1 MAVPVSSF
9 SFQVPYRFSKT
20 MKTADMEHHYAQVNG
35 IRMHYVKAGH
45 GERLVV
51 LLHGFPEFWYS
62 WRKQIPALA
71 EHFTVV
77 APDMRGY
84 NETEKPRRGYELDV
98 LVNDV
103 GALIRELGFEKAVIV
118 GHDWGGVIAWAL
130 AIACPQWVER
140 LIVLNAPHPSAMR
153 EAFGRNW
160 RQMARSWYIGF
171 FQVPW
176 LPELALSAGNYMG
189 IEQMLRGAA
198 VDPEIFS
205 DEDIR
210 RYKEA
215 ISKPGALTAAL
226 NYYRALVQGGTRGL
240 FRGTGMRV
248 SMPTLLI
255 WGEQDIALGKELTY
269 GTERFAPNLQ
279 IVYLPNCS
287 HWVQQECPE
296 AVNRAMLTFL
306 ADIAES

>member
-1 MAVPVSSF
+1 M
-9 SFQVPYRFSKT
+9 
-20 MKTADMEHHYAQVNG
+20 TAQFDEHSVTHRYADLGDV
-35 IRMHYVKAGH
+35 RLHFVEAGT
-45 GERLVV
+45 GPLVV

-62 WRKQIPALA
+62 WRKQIPVLA
-71 EHFTVV
+71 ERFTVV

-84 NETEKPRRGYELDV
+84 NETEKPRWGYELDV

-130 AIACPQWVER
+130 AIAYPQWVKR
-140 LIVLNAPHPSAMR
+140 LIVLNAPHPSALS
-153 EAFGRNW
+153 EAFGKNW

-171 FQVPW
+171 FQLPW

-189 IEQMLRGAA
+189 IEQMFRGAA
-198 VDPEIFS
+198 VNPETFS

-215 ISKPGALTAAL
+215 IGKPGALTAGL
-226 NYYRALVQGGTRGL
+226 NYYRALIQNGTRGL

-248 SMPTLLI
+248 LAPTLLI
-255 WGEQDIALGKELTY
+255 WGEQDVALGKELTY
-269 GTERFAPNLQ
+269 GMERFVPNLQ

-296 AVNRAMLTFL
+296 ALNRAMLEFL
-306 ADIAES
+306 ADLM

>member
-1 MAVPVSSF
+1 
-9 SFQVPYRFSKT
+9 
-20 MKTADMEHHYAQVNG
+20 YAQING
-35 IRMHYVKAGH
+35 IRMHYVQAGH

-71 EHFTVV
+71 ERFTVV
-77 APDMRGY
+77 APDLRGY
-84 NETEKPRRGYELDV
+84 NETEKPRWGYELDV

-103 GALIRELGFEKAVIV
+103 GALIQELGFEKAVIV

-130 AIACPQWVER
+130 AIAYPQWVER
-140 LIVLNAPHPSAMR
+140 LIVLNAPHPAALS

-171 FQVPW
+171 FQLPW
-176 LPELALSAGNYMG
+176 LPEWALSAGNYMG

-198 VDPEIFS
+198 VNPEIFS

-215 ISKPGALTAAL
+215 IGKPGALTAGL
-226 NYYRALVQGGTRGL
+226 NYYRALIQGGTRGL
-240 FRGTGMRV
+240 FRGSGLRV
-248 SMPTLLI
+248 NVPTLLI
-255 WGEQDIALGKELTY
+255 WGEHDIALGKELTY
-269 GTERFAPNLQ
+269 GLDRFVSNLQ

-296 AVNRAMLTFL
+296 AVNHAMLAFL
-306 ADIAES
+306 VNPV